1 MRIRL
6 QEKEAIEKIQKERMS
21 KMVEDILFKD
31 KETKKTDL
39 KKKRSRDNEFSS
51 KFDYLKKKMEKEV
64 GSENILDQTNE

>member
-1 MRIRL
+1 
-6 QEKEAIEKIQKERMS
+6 MS